1 MEATTYS
8 DFRNNLK
15 SYMTQVNVNSE
26 ALIVTNQNKDN
37 IVVLSQSDYD
47 NMVENAYIRSSKANL
62 EVLNQSISQA
72 KSGKTTEFDW
82 ENF

>member
-8 DFRNNLK
+8 DFRKNLK
-15 SYMTQVNVNSE
+15 SYMAQVNVNSE

-82 ENF
+82 KNF